1 VSDFTSLERYGL
13 IGNLETC
20 ALVGSDGSVDWFPF
34 PHIESPSMFAAV
46 LDPDR
51 GGRFRLDPTGS
62 FDSVQQ
68 YVERTNVLETTFRT
82 ATGTATITDFM
93 PPAGETDH
101 PKKVLYRRV
110 ECTEGSVTLELE
122 FEPRFDYDRAETTFE
137 STEKGVRAAGEEERA
152 VLESPVP
159 LDISGGHATGSV
171 ALDADKTAWFLLRCT
186 GAEDADTDPQAA
198 LNQTVEYW
206 RDWAHACPDDSA
218 CVFGGPWHGLAVR
231 SGLVLKLMTHVE
243 TGAVAAAPTTSL
255 PEEIGGVRN
264 WDYRFSWARDA
275 AFTLQALANLGH
287 TEEARSYF
295 EWFLGL
301 CQVENPADIQP
312 LYGLHG
318 ESDPTEQEIE
328 EFSGYRNSQ
337 PVRIGNDAAGQRQL
351 DTYGELVLAAYDT
364 LRGDDHLSAD
374 DWASLRE
381 IIEYVCE
388 VWDETDAGIW
398 EVRGDARHF
407 VHSKV
412 MCWAALDRGLAIAD
426 EGDFE
431 APIEEWR
438 QTREEI
444 RQTVIE
450 RGFDEDLNS
459 FVQSFDGTD
468 TLDATGLLIPMV
480 GFLPFDDPR
489 VQGTIDAID
498 DRLATDDGLV
508 HRYDGD
514 DGLPGEEGAFVLCS
528 FWLIDAL
535 VLSGRVDEARE
546 RFENALEYVSPLGL
560 LAEEVDA
567 KTGTQLGNFPQAFSH
582 IGLINSALYLG
593 RAEGKEQPD
602 IEPMGIESANSDAV
616 TTD

>member
-1 VSDFTSLERYGL
+1 MSDFTPLEHYGL

-20 ALVGSDGSVDWFPF
+20 ALIDPSGSIDWFPF
-34 PHIESPSMFAAV
+34 PHLESPSMFAAI

-51 GGRFRLDPTGS
+51 GGRFQINPTNS
-62 FDSVQQ
+62 FDSIQQ
-68 YVERTNVLETTFRT
+68 YVGRTNVLETTFQT
-82 ATGTATITDFM
+82 STGTATITDFM

-101 PKKVLYRRV
+101 PKKVLYRKV
-110 ECTEGSVTLELE
+110 DCTDGTIELE
-122 FEPRFDYDRAETTFE
+122 VDLEPRFDYDRAEITLEPTD
-137 STEKGVRAAGEEERA
+137 KGVRAEGADERA
-152 VLESPVP
+152 VLEGPIS
-159 LDISGGHATGSV
+159 LDIHDDHATGTV
-171 ALDADKTAWFLLRCT
+171 ALEADETAWFLLRCT
-186 GAEDADTDPQAA
+186 GTEDADTDPAAA
-198 LNQTVEYW
+198 LSQTVEFW
-206 RDWAHACPDDSA
+206 RDWAHTCPEDSE
-218 CVFGGPWHGLAVR
+218 CVFGGPWHDLAVR

-243 TGAVAAAPTTSL
+243 TGAIAAAPTTSL
-255 PEEIGGVRN
+255 PEEIGGIRN
-264 WDYRFSWARDA
+264 WDYRFSWLRDT

-287 TEEARSYF
+287 TEEAGSYF
-295 EWFLGL
+295 EWFLDL
-301 CQVENPADIQP
+301 CQVENPKDIQP

-318 ESDPTEQEIE
+318 ESDLTEEEIE

-351 DTYGELVLAAYDT
+351 DIYGEIVLAAYDT
-364 LRGDDHLSAD
+364 SRGDNRLDTEE
-374 DWASLRE
+374 WESLRE
-381 IIEYVCE
+381 IIEYVRK
-388 VWDETDAGIW
+388 VWDEKDAGIW

-407 VHSKV
+407 VYSKV
-412 MCWAALDRGLAIAD
+412 MCWAALDRGLALAD
-426 EGDFE
+426 QRGFE

-444 RQTVIE
+444 KETVIE

-468 TLDATGLLIPMV
+468 TLDATGLLIPIV

-535 VLSGRVDEARE
+535 VLSGRVNEARE
-546 RFENALEYVSPLGL
+546 RFENILEYVSPLGL
-560 LAEEVDA
+560 LAEEIDA
-567 KTGTQLGNFPQAFSH
+567 ETGIQLGNFPQAFSH

-593 RAEGKEQPD
+593 RSEGKEQPD
-602 IEPMGIESANSDAV
+602 IEPMGIESANSD
-616 TTD
+616 TITPD